1 AARPG
6 AVWLVD
12 REGGRPDAV
21 PLETG
26 ADRAGRAPGL
36 GRRSMPAGAGY
47 TPRSTPWG
55 VGEDTAERTPAGGPL
70 AIVSAM
76 AQDSQRSVVIRP
88 LLWAGIAVILLGLA
102 FNFGLFFVPLTEVI
116 KNPELVPMPEVLVGW

>member
-1 AARPG
+1 MLRMPVAAPSRMARSAVLRFMAASGEVSEPVRSLPAYPRDKRPAGQIGAAARPG

-70 AIVSAM
+70 A
-76 AQDSQRSVVIRP
+76 
-88 LLWAGIAVILLGLA
+88 
-102 FNFGLFFVPLTEVI
+102 
-116 KNPELVPMPEVLVGW
+116 